1 MIQMMQGHALT
12 ILSEMPRDCL
22 FDAVITDPPYASGAA
37 TLSGIS
43 AKTSTKY
50 TSSKRGNCPYPD
62 FEGDAMDKRSWAN
75 LMLQVLLEARMRTKP
90 GGVIAMFV
98 DWRQTPVASDV
109 MQWAGWTWRGMAQWD
124 TRYYQGGRC
133 ATPGFFQDVCAA
145 NFEMDSLRM
154 HSVF

>member
-12 ILSEMPRDCL
+12 ILSEMPRDNL

-50 TSSKRGNCPYPD
+50 TSSKSCPYPD

-75 LMLQVLLEARMRTKP
+75 LMLQVLLEGYDAIGFELNEAIFR
-90 GGVIAMFV
+90 
-98 DWRQTPVASDV
+98 S
-109 MQWAGWTWRGMAQWD
+109 AQE
-124 TRYYQGGRC
+124 RIKER
-133 ATPGFFQDVCAA
+133 
-145 NFEMDSLRM
+145 L
-154 HSVF
+154 